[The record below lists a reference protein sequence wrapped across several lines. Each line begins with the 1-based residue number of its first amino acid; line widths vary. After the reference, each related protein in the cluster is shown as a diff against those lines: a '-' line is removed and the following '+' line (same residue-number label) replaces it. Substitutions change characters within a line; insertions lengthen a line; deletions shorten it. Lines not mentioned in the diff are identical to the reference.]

1 MTNGKKVS
9 IIYLYLKKGEEM
21 ENFIVNFFMVV
32 FGIIISGGI
41 LVWVLNYITEE
52 LNNLVNMNFVEIV
65 GSLTLLLVAALVAL
79 QL

>member
-1 MTNGKKVS
+1 
-9 IIYLYLKKGEEM
+9 M

-52 LNNLVNMNFVEIV
+52 LNNLIHMNFMEVV
-65 GSLTLLLVAALVAL
+65 GSLTLLLVAALIAL

>member
-1 MTNGKKVS
+1 
-9 IIYLYLKKGEEM
+9 M
-21 ENFIVNFFMVV
+21 ENYIVNFFMVV

-52 LNNLVNMNFVEIV
+52 LNNLIHMNFMEVV
-65 GSLTLLLVAALVAL
+65 GSLTLLLVAALIAL

>member
-1 MTNGKKVS
+1 
-9 IIYLYLKKGEEM
+9 M

-41 LVWVLNYITEE
+41 LVYVLNYITEE
-52 LNNLVNMNFVEIV
+52 LNNLIHMNFTEVI

>member
-1 MTNGKKVS
+1 
-9 IIYLYLKKGEEM
+9 M

-52 LNNLVNMNFVEIV
+52 LNNLIHMNFMEVV
-65 GSLTLLLVAALVAL
+65 GSLTLLLVAALIAM

>member
-1 MTNGKKVS
+1 
-9 IIYLYLKKGEEM
+9 M

-41 LVWVLNYITEE
+41 LVYVLNYITEE
-52 LNNLVNMNFVEIV
+52 MSNLIHMNFTEVV

>member
-1 MTNGKKVS
+1 
-9 IIYLYLKKGEEM
+9 M

-32 FGIIISGGI
+32 FGIIVSGGI

-52 LNNLVNMNFVEIV
+52 LNNLIHMNFMEVV
-65 GSLTLLLVAALVAL
+65 GSLTLLLVAALIAL

>member
-1 MTNGKKVS
+1 
-9 IIYLYLKKGEEM
+9 M

-52 LNNLVNMNFVEIV
+52 LNNLIHMNFMEVV
-65 GSLTLLLVAALVAL
+65 GSLTLLLVAALVAM

>member
-1 MTNGKKVS
+1 
-9 IIYLYLKKGEEM
+9 
-21 ENFIVNFFMVV
+21 MVV

-52 LNNLVNMNFVEIV
+52 MNNLVNMNFAEIV
-65 GSLTLLLVAALVAL
+65 GSVTLLLVAALIAM

>member
-1 MTNGKKVS
+1 
-9 IIYLYLKKGEEM
+9 M
-21 ENFIVNFFMVV
+21 ENFIVNFLMVV

-52 LNNLVNMNFVEIV
+52 LNNLIHMNFMEVV
-65 GSLTLLLVAALVAL
+65 GSLTLLLVAALIAM

>member
-1 MTNGKKVS
+1 
-9 IIYLYLKKGEEM
+9 M

-32 FGIIISGGI
+32 FGIIVSGGI

-52 LNNLVNMNFVEIV
+52 LNNLIHINFMEVV
-65 GSLTLLLVAALVAL
+65 GSLTLLLVAALIAM

>member
-1 MTNGKKVS
+1 
-9 IIYLYLKKGEEM
+9 M

-32 FGIIISGGI
+32 FGIIVSGGI

-52 LNNLVNMNFVEIV
+52 LNNLIHMNFMEVV
-65 GSLTLLLVAALVAL
+65 GSLTLLLVAALIAM

>member
-1 MTNGKKVS
+1 
-9 IIYLYLKKGEEM
+9 M

-52 LNNLVNMNFVEIV
+52 LNNLMHMNLTEVI

>member
-1 MTNGKKVS
+1 
-9 IIYLYLKKGEEM
+9 M

-41 LVWVLNYITEE
+41 LVYVLNYITEE
-52 LNNLVNMNFVEIV
+52 LNNLMHMNLTEVI

>member
-1 MTNGKKVS
+1 
-9 IIYLYLKKGEEM
+9 M

-52 LNNLVNMNFVEIV
+52 LNNLIHMNFMEVV

>member
-1 MTNGKKVS
+1 
-9 IIYLYLKKGEEM
+9 M

-32 FGIIISGGI
+32 FGIIVSGGI

-52 LNNLVNMNFVEIV
+52 LNNLIHMNFMEVV
-65 GSLTLLLVAALVAL
+65 GSLTLLLVAAIIAM

>member
-1 MTNGKKVS
+1 
-9 IIYLYLKKGEEM
+9 M

-52 LNNLVNMNFVEIV
+52 LNNLIDMNLTEVI

>member
-1 MTNGKKVS
+1 
-9 IIYLYLKKGEEM
+9 M

-52 LNNLVNMNFVEIV
+52 LNNIVNMTFAEIV
-65 GSLTLLLVAALVAL
+65 GSVTLLLVAALIAM